1 MKPSPFRLIFNLA
14 FYFCFSLSI
23 FCQRPIISTPINGG
37 VYSTGQVLF
46 SWDFSP
52 CQQFEL
58 VLADDSLFTQNV
70 LNLFLND
77 SKTFIP
83 LTSTGIKFY
92 KVRCVGGSF
101 STTIH
106 FDVLK
111 LSDFG
116 NLKLWFK
123 ADSGLVVQNNKVV
136 NWRNLADS
144 SLSLSQF
151 SENLR
156 PVFSPNGFLSQPS
169 VLFGSNGVASWLNF
183 DSPFSID
190 SFAFFQVIHQL
201 TTDVPLQYF
210 LSGQA
215 KGFFW
220 GGTFNGCNTGVYD
233 GAAIFANISPQSTV
247 PRITGQTKTS
257 IFSTNGI
264 VPSTFVAGNQL
275 APISLTTL
283 GTRADLTFLRA
294 SGFCS
299 EILLFENH
307 INPTSILKII
317 DLLKTRYSKPLNLP
331 FDTLACAPN
340 VVFTLPNDGSVTS
353 VLWSNGSTQLQSVY
367 STPGTHWV
375 RVVNQFG
382 VTLTD
387 TFRVSGVFPKPLVSE
402 SGIKPLCLGDT
413 LSQVYMNPD
422 PIQPWQWNTGSTSD
436 TLKIT
441 RPGQYWLL
449 QTDSSG
455 CVLSS
460 DTLEVINRVDSEI
473 ALSLA
478 GCSGDTSLFSAQAGD
493 LLGSPIVFYDWD
505 FGPNGSLDTFHL
517 AQAATVFNQPG
528 PQTIRLIAYN
538 SLGCPDTTALTI
550 QVPGS
555 PMAQFSHPHACAGTP
570 MPLSNQS
577 VIPPGTNV
585 SSYRWEYW
593 NGQSSNLVGP
603 LLHFSDTGMYPI
615 ALKVFLANGCSD
627 SIQSNIH
634 VFRKV
639 NAHFVLPFDS
649 LCQFAPLPLND
660 ASTYLNS
667 SPGQAVWRL
676 GNAQADT
683 GFALQLNPGESGLLP
698 LRLSV
703 KSAEGCVDSLQKQVW
718 VNATPQADIG
728 LSQQLGFPPL
738 SISVW
743 DASDKSYPARTFG
756 LNGQQ
761 FWSDSLLS
769 LNLTDTGLY
778 RFSLLV
784 TDNLG
789 CRDSSTKN
797 LRLIRPELSTEIKNL
812 RCEKKGSLYAPDFE
826 LQNSSVLLP
835 IQKESFDFWV
845 ENSATMRWEDS
856 VLVSPGLT
864 VGFQSKGSLNAP
876 KSPRFCC
883 VKPVS
888 LISEYAPGLFL
899 NVSGETTCAALVDP
913 FFLADVQPNPSRG
926 EVLVRFHLAAP
937 GKVTWTVIGSDGK
950 TALTGEGVYA
960 EGMQQFSIPAKTLA
974 QGSYSIILMQGDNVG
989 VSKVLI
995 LE

>member
-1 MKPSPFRLIFNLA
+1 MPLRNGVYNIGNIDFAWDYKPCTTFDLWIASDSSFSQNLQI
-14 FYFCFSLSI
+14 YNSI
-23 FCQRPIISTPINGG
+23 NSNVKIGI
-37 VYSTGQVLF
+37 YSTGIYY
-46 SWDFSP
+46 
-52 CQQFEL
+52 
-58 VLADDSLFTQNV
+58 T
-70 LNLFLND
+70 
-77 SKTFIP
+77 
-83 LTSTGIKFY
+83 
-92 KVRCVGGSF
+92 KVRCSGEAF
-101 STTIH
+101 SSISKFTVI
-106 FDVLK
+106 DLA
-111 LSDFG
+111 SSG
-116 NLKLWFK
+116 QLKLWLR
-123 ADSGLVVQNNKVV
+123 ADSGLILNNSKVV
-136 NWRNLADS
+136 HWINLADT
-144 SLSLSQF
+144 SLIFSQGADNF
-151 SENLR
+151 R
-156 PVFSPNGFLSQPS
+156 PTFLQSGLLGYPS
-169 VLFGSNGVASWLNF
+169 VRFGMNSASTWLNLNGTLTL
-183 DSPFSID
+183 D
-190 SFAFFQVIHQL
+190 SFSLFQVVQQAS
-201 TTDVPLQYF
+201 TTNTLQYF
-210 LSGQA
+210 LAGHLQ
-215 KGFFW
+215 GFIW
-220 GGTFNGCNTGVYD
+220 GGTYNNCNFGIYD
-233 GAAIFANISPQSTV
+233 GTTLMMHSAAQSTW
-247 PRITGQTKTS
+247 PRVLSQSKSHFSINNAFVGVNYLFGSALGQ
-257 IFSTNGI
+257 I
-264 VPSTFVAGNQL
+264 L
-275 APISLTTL
+275 LTTL
-283 GTRADLTFLRA
+283 GARSDATNPAFQLYA
-294 SGFCS
+294 NGACS
-299 EILLFENH
+299 ELILFENSL
-307 INPTSILKII
+307 PPSIMSSVSEMLM
-317 DLLKTRYSKPLNLP
+317 TRFSKPLFLP
-331 FDTLACAPN
+331 YDTLACAPN
-340 VVFTLPNDGSVTS
+340 VVFTLPNDGSVAS
-353 VLWSNGSTQLQSVY
+353 ALWSNGSTQLQSVY

-375 RVVNQFG
+375 RVVNRFG

-387 TFRVSGVFPKPLVSE
+387 TFRVSGVFPAPLVTE

-422 PIQPWQWNTGSTSD
+422 PIQPWQWNTGSTTD

-555 PMAQFSHPHACAGTP
+555 PTAQFSQPHACAGTP

-627 SIQSNIH
+627 SIQSNLH
-634 VFRKV
+634 VFRQV

-649 LCQFAPLPLND
+649 LCQFAPLPLSD

-676 GNAQADT
+676 GSTQADT
-683 GFALQLNPGESGLLP
+683 GFALQLNPLESGLLP

-738 SISVW
+738 AISVW

-856 VLVSPGLT
+856 VLVPPGLT

-926 EVLVRFHLAAP
+926 EVLVRFHLSAP
-937 GKVTWTVIGSDGK
+937 GKVSWRVIGGDGK
-950 TALTGEGVYA
+950 SALLGEGDYA
-960 EGMQQFSIPAKTLA
+960 AGMQQFSIPAKTLA
-974 QGSYSIILMQGDNVG
+974 QGSYSLFMTQGDNVG
-989 VSKVLI
+989 VSKFIVL
-995 LE
+995 E